1 MQLTEEQAAIVSEP
15 IATRMV
21 VEAIPGSGKTEV
33 LAWRLANLLNSGA
46 SPGQVMVLSF
56 SNAAVRTLVARLRKV
71 ARSQQGQVDDLRHV
85 SVRTFD
91 SWAFRLLVASGRDVG
106 EILKSSYEANVTNAI
121 SAIKTGGQG
130 VESVFSGIRH
140 VFIDEVQ
147 DLTGARAE
155 LAREILIKIC
165 GKEHQIAAGFTLL
178 GDRQQ
183 GIYGFSSYSGE
194 VRESQPPFL
203 DSVASVWG
211 DQLCQRKLT
220 VNHRLTAELF
230 KSSSTA
236 RKALEGR
243 KGRVALDEIR
253 KVLDTFPKVETA
265 GPDGAG
271 ATAILCR
278 TNAQALIVADRI
290 WGRDEAIKGDFP
302 FLNAGDQQ
310 KLAPAWIARI
320 FSNASDVKE
329 LTRELFC
336 EVYDHY
342 LPGKDGCSG
351 SGDAW
356 KFLQKCLRGSPESLA
371 IDLGKLR
378 ERLSWSDF
386 LPDDEKLPDG
396 DSLEIT
402 TIHQSKGREFDNV
415 VLLDSPLIDAKMTDH
430 ELEEEARVIYVGMTR
445 SRRFVKVW
453 LPSSRMDMYSMNLWK
468 GRSRLVR
475 HYSGFFV
482 VEAGLRRDVNPCS
495 FIDPACLGEDT
506 ATFQDYLWNNRNEL
520 VGRKVVLVKNMV
532 TPGKYEYRICLQVD
546 GKPGKVL
553 GSMSGC
559 FLEEMVGAHN
569 LAAKRYGLPG
579 QIYNLR
585 ISSICS
591 YSAQPEELT
600 SMPAPWSS
608 SGFWLGVGLTGLG
621 LFKVFKNAGKQ

>member
-1 MQLTEEQAAIVSEP
+1 MRLTEEQEVIVREP
-15 IATRMV
+15 IDSRMV

-33 LAWRLANLLNSGA
+33 LAWRLAHLLNEGA
-46 SPGQVMVLSF
+46 RPGQVMVLSF

-71 ARSQQGQVDDLRHV
+71 ARSQQGYVDDLRHV

-91 SWAFRLLVASGRDVG
+91 SWAFRLLIASGRDVG
-106 EILKSSYEANVTNAI
+106 EILKSSYEGNVTDAI

-147 DLTGARAE
+147 DLTGVRAE
-155 LAREILIKIC
+155 LAKEILAKVC
-165 GKEHQIAAGFTLL
+165 GKGHPAAAGFTLL

-194 VRESQPPFL
+194 DRKLQPSFL
-203 DSVASVWG
+203 DSIASGWA
-211 DQLCQRKLT
+211 DSLCQKKLT

-230 KSSSTA
+230 SSSSTA

-243 KGRVALDEIR
+243 NGRAALDEIR
-253 KVLDTFPKVETA
+253 KVLDNFPKVETA
-265 GPDGAG
+265 VSERAG
-271 ATAILCR
+271 STAILCR
-278 TNAQALIVADRI
+278 TNAQALIVADKI
-290 WGRDEAIKGDFP
+290 WGRDEVMKGGFP
-302 FLNAGDQQ
+302 FLNAGDQLY
-310 KLAPAWIARI
+310 LAPSWIARI

-336 EVYDHY
+336 EVFDHY
-342 LPGKDGCSG
+342 LPGKDGISCSA
-351 SGDAW
+351 DAW
-356 KFLQKCLRGSPESLA
+356 KFLQKCLKCSPDSA
-371 IDLGKLR
+371 SIDLEKLR
-378 ERLSWSDF
+378 ERLNWADF
-386 LPDDEKLPDG
+386 LPDDEKIPDG
-396 DSLEIT
+396 DTLEIT

-415 VLLDSPLIDAKMTDH
+415 VLLDSPLVDTEMTEH

-453 LPSSRMDMYSMNLWK
+453 LPSSKMDMYSKNLWK

-475 HYSGFFV
+475 HYPGSLV
-482 VEAGLRRDVNPCS
+482 MEAGLRRDINPIS
-495 FIDPACLGEDT
+495 FIDPTCVGEDT
-506 ATFQDYLWNNRNEL
+506 VTFQDYLWSNRKDL
-520 VGRKVVLVKNMV
+520 VGRKVVLVKNMI
-532 TPGKYEYRICLQVD
+532 TPKKYEYRICLQVD

-559 FLEEMVGAHN
+559 FLEEMLGAHN

-591 YSAQPEELT
+591 YSAQPEDLT
-600 SMPAPWSS
+600 TMPAPWSS
-608 SGFWLGVGLTGLG
+608 SGFWLGIGLTGLG
-621 LFKVFKNAGKQ
+621 LFKVFKNAR